1 VSRLEPS
8 QAFAG
13 ARPRLTIGLVN
24 NMPDAAL
31 QTTERQFGDLLAEA
45 RPDFDIQLRLFSFRG
60 VERGQRAAAHM
71 RGRYAGV
78 DALPLAGL
86 DGLIVTGA
94 EPRAAE
100 LADEPYWAEFAR
112 LADWAE
118 AAGVP
123 TIWSCLA
130 AHAAVLRQAGVR
142 RHRLPAKKSGVF
154 ASQTAGDDPLLTDAP
169 AQVFTPH
176 SRLNE
181 LREAELA
188 AAGYQILTWS
198 PGAGVDS
205 FARRGRALNL
215 YFQGHPEY
223 DADTLA
229 REYLR
234 DVGRF
239 LRGELAT
246 HPATPANYFDE
257 ETERALRALAA
268 RGERFRRPD
277 FAGAYA
283 RAVERAS
290 ILPLWRGFALHMV
303 GGWLAEAS
311 RRPQRAENLA
321 TA

>member
-1 VSRLEPS
+1 VSRPEPS
-8 QAFAG
+8 RSFAG

-45 RPDFDIQLRLFSFRG
+45 RPDFDIELRLFSFSN
-60 VERGQRAAAHM
+60 VQRGQRALAHM
-71 RGRYAGV
+71 RGRYQNA
-78 DALPLAGL
+78 DALPRAGL

-94 EPRAAE
+94 EPRATD
-100 LADEPYWAEFAR
+100 LADEPYWDEFSR

-118 AAGVP
+118 ATSVP
-123 TIWSCLA
+123 TVWSCLA
-130 AHAAVLRQAGVR
+130 AHAAVLHQAGVR
-142 RHRLPAKKSGVF
+142 RHRLGAKKSGVF
-154 ASQTAGDDPLLTDAP
+154 AGEIVSDDALLADAP
-169 AQVFTPH
+169 AQIFTPH

-181 LREAELA
+181 LREAELTS
-188 AAGYQILTWS
+188 AGYRIITRS
-198 PGAGVDS
+198 PAAGVDC
-205 FARRGRALNL
+205 FVRRGDALHI

-239 LRGELAT
+239 LRGEQST
-246 HPATPANYFDE
+246 HPATPAHYFDE

-268 RGERFRRPD
+268 RAERYRRPD

-290 ILPLWRGFALHMV
+290 ILPLWRGFALHML
-303 GGWLAEAS
+303 GGWLGEAN
-311 RRPQRAENLA
+311 RRPARASNLKSA
-321 TA
+321 